1 MYWYK
6 FRADKKFQKTD
17 FGIDFF
23 KPRDNTVD
31 THGDIKFT
39 KSVKTK
45 LF

>member
-6 FRADKKFQKTD
+6 LRADKKFQKTD
-17 FGIDFF
+17 FGIDFS
-23 KPRDNTVD
+23 KPRDNTVV

-39 KSVKTK
+39 KSVKNK